1 MKICVKNPFTCLGGA
16 STRSRVLP
24 VLIAGLGLITAG
36 PVAAQTFMN
45 LYGFTPASAAPPYT
59 NRDGA
64 NPSAGLVLSGD
75 TLYGAAGDG
84 GTSGNGTVFAISTGG
99 TGFSNLYNFTATLGP
114 LRTNSDGANPYSSL
128 ILSGNTLY
136 GTAFDGGTN
145 GVGTVFAISTNGT
158 GFTNLYNFTGS
169 DGTAA
174 TGGGNP
180 ASGLVLS
187 GNALYGTAEL
197 GGNAGDGMIFR
208 IYTDGTGFT
217 NLHGFTGAAGGS
229 FPQAGLILSGT
240 TLYGTASSGGRGGKG
255 GNGTVFAINTDGTGF
270 TNIYRLDGS
279 NDGAFPQAGLV
290 LSGSTL
296 YGTTEAG
303 GISSNGTVFSL
314 DTSGAS
320 FAVLHTFSATDPDSL
335 VNGDGANPTASLILS
350 GNTLYGATDYG
361 GSGGLGTVF
370 SVDTNGSNFMNLHS
384 FAGGSGGF
392 DPAAALVLGG
402 NDVYGTTEFDGSGS
416 RGTVFKLAVTLQ
428 HSAPPQPD
436 IVSVTP
442 SGSNLVIDATDGQ
455 SGGTYITL
463 TSTILTL
470 PLSQWMPVATNVL
483 TASGDFT
490 ITLINAV
497 NRDIPQRFYILET
510 P

>member
-1 MKICVKNPFTCLGGA
+1 MFV
-16 STRSRVLP
+16 
-24 VLIAGLGLITAG
+24 
-36 PVAAQTFMN
+36 
-45 LYGFTPASAAPPYT
+45 
-59 NRDGA
+59 
-64 NPSAGLVLSGD
+64 
-75 TLYGAAGDG
+75 
-84 GTSGNGTVFAISTGG
+84 
-99 TGFSNLYNFTATLGP
+99 
-114 LRTNSDGANPYSSL
+114 
-128 ILSGNTLY
+128 
-136 GTAFDGGTN
+136 
-145 GVGTVFAISTNGT
+145 
-158 GFTNLYNFTGS
+158 
-169 DGTAA
+169 
-174 TGGGNP
+174 
-180 ASGLVLS
+180 
-187 GNALYGTAEL
+187 
-197 GGNAGDGMIFR
+197 
-208 IYTDGTGFT
+208 
-217 NLHGFTGAAGGS
+217 
-229 FPQAGLILSGT
+229 
-240 TLYGTASSGGRGGKG
+240 
-255 GNGTVFAINTDGTGF
+255 INTDGTGF